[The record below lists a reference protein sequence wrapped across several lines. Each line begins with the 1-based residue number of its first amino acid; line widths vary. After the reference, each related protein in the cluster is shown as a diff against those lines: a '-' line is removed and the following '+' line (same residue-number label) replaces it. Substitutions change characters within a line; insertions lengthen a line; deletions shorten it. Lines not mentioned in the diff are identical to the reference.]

1 MFLVD
6 RGYHA
11 RCVPLEN
18 HQGIK
23 SVLVS
28 IGLMLIFLG
37 ELRKVVVSRYLL
49 PPTFMIDKFGLLPY
63 FVKVHVEV
71 KMLSC
76 GDHNQKSTNG
86 FHLPGRMDPY
96 VSVAHRLVLDYIQT
110 ISLRLMLICYLECFL
125 SLSSSFLSF
134 VSVISRLKSSINRR
148 FFDKIEQ
155 CLFLPI
161 Q

>member
-1 MFLVD
+1 MKVAYVRGKKQNEPDLKFSCFISSLLPKECIKWKTMSIAGA

-11 RCVPLEN
+11 RCVPVEN

-49 PPTFMIDKFGLLPY
+49 PPTFMIDKFRLLPY
-63 FVKVHVEV
+63 FIKVHVEV

-86 FHLPGRMDPY
+86 FHLPRRMDPY
-96 VSVAHRLVLDYIQT
+96 VSVAHRLVLDYI
-110 ISLRLMLICYLECFL
+110 
-125 SLSSSFLSF
+125 
-134 VSVISRLKSSINRR
+134 
-148 FFDKIEQ
+148 
-155 CLFLPI
+155 
-161 Q
+161 

>member
-49 PPTFMIDKFGLLPY
+49 PPTFMIDKFRLLPY
-63 FVKVHVEV
+63 FIKVHVEV

-86 FHLPGRMDPY
+86 FHLPRRMDPY
-96 VSVAHRLVLDYIQT
+96 VSVAHRLVLDYI
-110 ISLRLMLICYLECFL
+110 
-125 SLSSSFLSF
+125 
-134 VSVISRLKSSINRR
+134 
-148 FFDKIEQ
+148 
-155 CLFLPI
+155 
-161 Q
+161 